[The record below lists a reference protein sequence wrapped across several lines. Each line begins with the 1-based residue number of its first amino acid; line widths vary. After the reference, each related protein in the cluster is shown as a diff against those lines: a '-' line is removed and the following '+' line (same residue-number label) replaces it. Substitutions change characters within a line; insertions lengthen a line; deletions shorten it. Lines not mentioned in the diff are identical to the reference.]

1 MVNVFTGAEKGF
13 LGSNLKKEINGWNV
27 DYGDILVDNFYL
39 PSKIDNVFHFA
50 GPSDDFDFADEAK
63 TIQTIING
71 TINVLNLA
79 KKNNSKFIFASTLG
93 VETPTEN
100 IYCISK
106 FLIEEY
112 IKNNYDNWII
122 LRIPRVYDRT
132 RNKGLMKKLRL
143 DLVPQKDM
151 TNQIEFLTLSD
162 FIEQTLKV
170 VNERNIVYNYNNLR
184 FDSIKNIKKLYT

>member
-151 TNQIEFLTLSD
+151 TNQIEFLTLFD

>member
-151 TNQIEFLTLSD
+151 TNQIEFLTLFD
-162 FIEQTLKV
+162 FIEQTLEV
-170 VNERNIVYNYNNLR
+170 VNERNIVYNYKDLHC
-184 FDSIKNIKKLYT
+184 DTIANIKKLYT

>member
-93 VETPTEN
+93 VETPNN
-100 IYCISK
+100 IYCYSK
-106 FLIEEY
+106 LLMEKY
-112 IKNNYDNWII
+112 IQDNYDNWII
-122 LRIPRVYDRT
+122 LRIPRVYDRI

-143 DLVPQKDM
+143 DLIPQKDM
-151 TNQIEFLTLSD
+151 TNQIEFLTLFD
-162 FIEQTLKV
+162 FIEQTLEV
-170 VNERNIVYNYNNLR
+170 VNERNIVYNYKDLHC
-184 FDSIKNIKKLYT
+184 DTIANIKKLYT

>member
-100 IYCISK
+100 IYCMSK

-151 TNQIEFLTLSD
+151 TNQIEFLTLFD

>member
-63 TIQTIING
+63 TTQTIING